1 MHKTYLTFKP
11 NVNLTSDLTLKVWSY
26 KKRLEWTRRPQT
38 LAAPLLMRLEP
49 KGPLTNE
56 LLDRNQDRN

>member
-1 MHKTYLTFKP
+1 MHKTYLTLP
-11 NVNLTSDLTLKVWSY
+11 NVNLTTVLTFKVWSY
-26 KKRLEWTRRPQT
+26 KKRLERTRRPQT

>member
-1 MHKTYLTFKP
+1 MHKTYLTLP
-11 NVNLTSDLTLKVWSY
+11 NVNLTTVLTFKAWSY
-26 KKRLEWTRRPQT
+26 KKKLERTRRPQT

-49 KGPLTNE
+49 KGPLIYE